1 MGSQREN
8 YIAVGCTF
16 QRHTFFPRN
25 SSIILSVSKRRNSF
39 LQQLLQRRVNFSL
52 ALLLLLIRAFVS
64 HDFKTHGVCTRNS
77 GVGPISGKGNIIT
90 NLFRLWSCERAAEIF
105 FIQMILELY
114 CKRHKKVLL

>member
-25 SSIILSVSKRRNSF
+25 SSIILSVPKRRNSF
-39 LQQLLQRRVNFSL
+39 FTTIITKEGEFQLGFLAFANKGILYRMTLKPMACVLETQEWVQSREKEILLQTFF
-52 ALLLLLIRAFVS
+52 AFGHV
-64 HDFKTHGVCTRNS
+64 REQ
-77 GVGPISGKGNIIT
+77 P
-90 NLFRLWSCERAAEIF
+90 RF

-114 CKRHKKVLL
+114 CKRHKKVLP